1 MGYASYLVWNNG
13 GGSLPL
19 TLYGVQL
26 VLNLAWSPLFFKKRE
41 IGFALLDITGCP
53 EAPCATDFPLL
64 IRRLTI
70 HLLFF
75 LACMIQAAE
84 EKVLLG
90 CSFTANPRQ
99 SADRLLSVQ

>member
-41 IGFALLDITGCP
+41 IGFALLDITG
-53 EAPCATDFPLL
+53 DF
-64 IRRLTI
+64 
-70 HLLFF
+70 
-75 LACMIQAAE
+75 
-84 EKVLLG
+84 
-90 CSFTANPRQ
+90 Q
-99 SADRLLSVQ
+99 SLPT

>member
-41 IGFALLDITGCP
+41 IGFALLDITG
-53 EAPCATDFPLL
+53 
-64 IRRLTI
+64 RLY
-70 HLLFF
+70 LF
-75 LACMIQAAE
+75 
-84 EKVLLG
+84 
-90 CSFTANPRQ
+90 
-99 SADRLLSVQ
+99 